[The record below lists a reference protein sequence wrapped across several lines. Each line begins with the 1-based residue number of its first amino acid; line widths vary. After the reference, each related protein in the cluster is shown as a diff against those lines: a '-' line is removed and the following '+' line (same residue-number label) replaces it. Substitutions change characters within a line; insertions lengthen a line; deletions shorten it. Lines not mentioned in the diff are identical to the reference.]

1 MILANLK
8 QAYRKQRVE
17 ELMGQIYKLLEPF
30 DQNRIIKELIREIE
44 DVHMLLMVIP
54 SADRKLT
61 KIKLI
66 DYEIMKLK
74 TTSIYGKAIER

>member
-8 QAYRKQRVE
+8 QAYRKKRVE

-44 DVHMLLMVIP
+44 DVQILLMAILLTD
-54 SADRKLT
+54 SKLP
-61 KIKLI
+61 KITLI
-66 DYEIMKLK
+66 EQ
-74 TTSIYGKAIER
+74 